1 VCVAALSIL
10 LFNEGISYTEM
21 SKTESEEVIEKAPS
35 DLYII
40 SDHKVSDLHYDKE
53 ISFDDE
59 DYNVYFIDDNKGLF
73 ISSRLVIDNSYD
85 NLMKIKVTKRS
96 AGRSRT
102 DAIRKAGSLLYN
114 YRITGDTLYLD
125 EYFTMPAGTKW
136 SFDNVRVS
144 IYIPEGTEVHFDR
157 TTENMLRRHYS
168 GDWFFD
174 SDDKEYVR
182 SGSRDYYWVM
192 TEDGLRRR
200 SYRDE
205 NTR

>member
-1 VCVAALSIL
+1 
-10 LFNEGISYTEM
+10 M

-85 NLMKIKVTKRS
+85 NLMKINVRKRS

-102 DAIRKAGSLLYN
+102 DATRKAEF
-114 YRITGDTLYLD
+114 I
-125 EYFTMPAGTKW
+125 
-136 SFDNVRVS
+136 
-144 IYIPEGTEVHFDR
+144 I
-157 TTENMLRRHYS
+157 
-168 GDWFFD
+168 
-174 SDDKEYVR
+174 
-182 SGSRDYYWVM
+182 
-192 TEDGLRRR
+192 
-200 SYRDE
+200 
-205 NTR
+205 